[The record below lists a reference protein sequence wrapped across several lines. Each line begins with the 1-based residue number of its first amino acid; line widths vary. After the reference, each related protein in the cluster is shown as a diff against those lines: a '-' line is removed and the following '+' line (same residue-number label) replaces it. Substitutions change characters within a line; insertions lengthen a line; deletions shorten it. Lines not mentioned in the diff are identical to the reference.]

1 MLTFRVNGIESGMDE
16 YWLPMFI
23 LIGQIYLI
31 RIVSELFQNQYN
43 MEIILMKLSS
53 YNGNGLLKMHEHVTS
68 GTPKLCQE
76 LFWRN
81 VSIDILPPP
90 LAG

>member
-31 RIVSELFQNQYN
+31 SIVSELFQNQYN

-53 YNGNGLLKMHEHVTS
+53 CNGNGLLKMHEHVTS
-68 GTPKLCQE
+68 GTQ
-76 LFWRN
+76 N
-81 VSIDILPPP
+81 VKNYFGEMYQLISSLHP
-90 LAG
+90 